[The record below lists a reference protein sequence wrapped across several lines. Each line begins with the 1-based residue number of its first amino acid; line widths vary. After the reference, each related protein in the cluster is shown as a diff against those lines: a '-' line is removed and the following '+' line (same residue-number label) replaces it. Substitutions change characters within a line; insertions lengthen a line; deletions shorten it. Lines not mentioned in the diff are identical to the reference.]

1 MQNNKFEYKYSVP
14 TERERREIESIKRQ
28 YIKLDDDSESNK
40 LMHLRRLH
48 NSIVNT
54 ARLVAL
60 ILGIAGTL
68 IFGGGMALV
77 MEFSQLA
84 FGIVVAVIGIIPMAL
99 AYPVYKLIFK
109 SKKKKYGDEILRL
122 SNELL
127 GNDEEVK

>member
-1 MQNNKFEYKYSVP
+1 
-14 TERERREIESIKRQ
+14 
-28 YIKLDDDSESNK
+28 
-40 LMHLRRLH
+40 MHLRRLH

-127 GNDEEVK
+127 GNNEEVK

>member
-28 YIKLDDDSESNK
+28 YIKQDDDSESNK

-84 FGIVVAVIGIIPMAL
+84 FGTVVAVIGIIPMAL